1 MRKWVFLC
9 LLFLP
14 FLSSAAEREI
24 RIGLIDTFDQDF
36 YLETFVPT
44 IEHIQKTLKDYKI
57 TVVELQQNNL
67 LANVV
72 KERPDFLVSSAG
84 NFVTLISKLGAQQ
97 IATVS
102 RNHAYSPKE
111 AVSSVFIVRNDR
123 KDLQKITDHLAIY
136 QSGREG
142 IKMVLEHYKNT
153 YPDLNYTICRM
164 DNDCMKGENA

>member
-1 MRKWVFLC
+1 MLVKVLRRIYSICAKLLLMRKWVFLC

-14 FLSSAAEREI
+14 FLISAAEREI

-84 NFVTLISKLGAQQ
+84 NFVTLISKLGAQRSQ
-97 IATVS
+97 QSAAIMPIAPKKL
-102 RNHAYSPKE
+102 SPRYLLFE
-111 AVSSVFIVRNDR
+111 MIV
-123 KDLQKITDHLAIY
+123 KIFKKLLI
-136 QSGREG
+136 
-142 IKMVLEHYKNT
+142 
-153 YPDLNYTICRM
+153 
-164 DNDCMKGENA
+164 

>member
-102 RNHAYSPKE
+102 RNHAYSPQR
-111 AVSSVFIVRNDR
+111 SR
-123 KDLQKITDHLAIY
+123 LLGIY
-136 QSGREG
+136 CS
-142 IKMVLEHYKNT
+142 K
-153 YPDLNYTICRM
+153 
-164 DNDCMKGENA
+164 

>member
-1 MRKWVFLC
+1 MERITSRLPYFLC

-14 FLSSAAEREI
+14 FLISAAEREI

-123 KDLQKITDHLAIY
+123 KDLQKITDLTAACDVKPPF
-136 QSGREG
+136 ST
-142 IKMVLEHYKNT
+142 IKAEDFSIAGK
-153 YPDLNYTICRM
+153 
-164 DNDCMKGENA
+164 

>member
-14 FLSSAAEREI
+14 FFSSAAEREI

-44 IEHIQKTLKDYKI
+44 IEHIQKTLKDYRI

-84 NFVTLISKLGAQQ
+84 NLYIILFWVVVVI
-97 IATVS
+97 
-102 RNHAYSPKE
+102 
-111 AVSSVFIVRNDR
+111 
-123 KDLQKITDHLAIY
+123 
-136 QSGREG
+136 
-142 IKMVLEHYKNT
+142 
-153 YPDLNYTICRM
+153 LNYF
-164 DNDCMKGENA
+164 KK